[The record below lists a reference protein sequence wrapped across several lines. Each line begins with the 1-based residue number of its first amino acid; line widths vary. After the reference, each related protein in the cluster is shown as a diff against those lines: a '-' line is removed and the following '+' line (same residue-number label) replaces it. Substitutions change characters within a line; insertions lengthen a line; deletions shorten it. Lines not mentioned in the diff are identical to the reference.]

1 MSGGGQPLRE
11 GITSSRYSFI
21 HSNSCKL
28 MKTSLIPLLALG
40 LFATSCNH
48 KNDDLVAPAASAAT
62 VTFPQQLT
70 AGTWIVTSYMQATED
85 KTSQL
90 DGYRFAFAANGQAT
104 ASHSSSTDPGSWT
117 WGGNSYYGTPADSKT
132 VVFTFGNQ
140 HPLDRISKS
149 WIIVSVDDKLIKLDS
164 SNPAEQEHLTLGR

>member
-1 MSGGGQPLRE
+1 M
-11 GITSSRYSFI
+11 
-21 HSNSCKL
+21 
-28 MKTSLIPLLALG
+28 MKTSLISLLALG
-40 LFATSCNH
+40 LLAASCNH
-48 KNDDLVAPAASAAT
+48 KKDDLVTPAAPAGT
-62 VTFPQQLT
+62 VAFPQQLA
-70 AGTWIVTSYMQATED
+70 AGTWIVTFYMQATED

-90 DGYRFAFAANGQAT
+90 AGYRFAFAANGQAT

-140 HPLDRISKS
+140 RPLDRISKS
-149 WIIVSVDDKLIKLDS
+149 WIIASADDKVIKLDS